1 MPREVVLGNG
11 RLTVALDQNANI
23 KDLSYPK
30 IGLENHVKGHPFR
43 IGVWADDTFSWIGD
57 DWSVSSKYLPDTA
70 VSKSYAVNA
79 KMQIELKMD
88 SAVYGF
94 LDLFLRKIQVTNQST
109 KNRELRVFF
118 SHDFHIYGEDYG
130 DTSFFEPSLKAIIHY
145 KRKRYFLINGT
156 NQNGEGIFEFATG
169 QKEAFGR
176 EGTWRDAEDGKLEQ
190 NPIAQGSVD
199 STVSFKLQMPPKS
212 SANLYYWIACGK
224 HIDEVKEL
232 NETVRQEKVERLLI
246 KTEDYWSA
254 WTNRR
259 TIDLS
264 ILPRATA
271 SLVKRSLLTMRNH
284 VGNNGAIISS
294 IDSEGL
300 NFNRDTYAYVWPR
313 DAAIC
318 AMAFDVAGFQEISR
332 SFFSF
337 CSKVISKEGYFAHK
351 YWSDGSAGSSWH
363 ALIDESGNQQ
373 LPIQIDETALVLLA
387 LWKHFEKYQDVEFI
401 SKIYPKLVVNTSDF
415 LKNYINLETGL
426 PKPSFDIW
434 EERAGTFTATSSC
447 VCAALF
453 AASKFS
459 EAFFDRKR
467 QRELKGAA
475 EKMKAAI
482 LNNLYDKKLQRFI
495 RGIYPNGEYDTTIDS
510 SLLFTFLSGTF
521 DARDKQ
527 VTYTV
532 QAVEE
537 NLWSKTPTGG
547 LARYENDGY
556 YRAPDQKQGNP
567 WIICTMWLARWY
579 IANATSKEDLVKP
592 LELLSW
598 ASKNGSSTG
607 ILPEQIEPHSG
618 NPISISP
625 LTWSH
630 AEYVLAA
637 AEYVERYKKL

>member
-43 IGVWADDTFSWIGD
+43 IGVWADGMFSWIGD

-70 VSKSYAVNA
+70 VSKSYAINA

-130 DTSFFEPSLKAIIHY
+130 DTAFFEPSLRAIIHY

-212 SANLYYWIACGK
+212 SAILYYWIACGK

-232 NETVRQEKVERLLI
+232 NETVRREKVERLLI

-387 LWKHFEKYQDVEFI
+387 LWEHFEKFQDVEFI

-467 QRELKGAA
+467 QRELREAA

-482 LNNLYDKKLQRFI
+482 LNNLYDKNLQRFI
-495 RGIYPNGEYDTTIDS
+495 RGIYPNGECDTTVDS

-521 DARDKQ
+521 DAQNTQ
-527 VTYTV
+527 VTNTV

-537 NLWSKTPTGG
+537 KLWSKTPTGG

-556 YRAPDQKQGNP
+556 YSPPDQKQGNP
-567 WIICTMWLARWY
+567 WIICTMWLARW
-579 IANATSKEDLVKP
+579 
-592 LELLSW
+592 
-598 ASKNGSSTG
+598 
-607 ILPEQIEPHSG
+607 
-618 NPISISP
+618 
-625 LTWSH
+625 
-630 AEYVLAA
+630 
-637 AEYVERYKKL
+637 